1 MKRLSKFFIITLL
14 ISIAFVRNHI
24 TLSSAHKGVDP
35 GPANGQTK

>member
-14 ISIAFVRNHI
+14 LSFAFVRSPI
-24 TLSSAHKGVDP
+24 TRSSVYNGVDP